1 MYKIVRKEVLNTSV
15 VLMEIEAPFVARK
28 AQPGQFVILRVDED
42 GERIPLTISD
52 FDREKGII
60 TIIFRAVGATTLK
73 LSQKNEGEY
82 IEDFAGPLGVPT
94 KIDGLKKV
102 CIIGG
107 GVGSAI
113 ALPIAKELHKRGCE
127 VTSII
132 GFRSSDLLIL
142 EDEFRAV
149 SKELF
154 VMTDDGSY
162 GRQGNV
168 CQPLN
173 ELFDRGETFDEVIT
187 IGPMIMMKFVV
198 EATRPTGIPC
208 TVSMNPIM
216 IDGTGMCGGCR
227 LTLNQNGKK
236 VTKFA
241 CVDGP
246 DFNGYEVDFEEVMMR
261 STMYA
266 DFERHAYE
274 DACNLFKKEAE

>member
-107 GVGSAI
+107 GVGCAI

-173 ELFDRGETFDEVIT
+173 ELFDRGETFDEVIA

>member
-1 MYKIVRKEVLNTSV
+1 MYKIVKKEVLNTSV
-15 VLMEIEAPFVARK
+15 VLMEVEAPFVARK

-52 FDREKGII
+52 YDREKGII

-73 LSQKNEGEY
+73 LSQKNEGDY

-94 KIDGLKKV
+94 RIDGLKKV

-107 GVGSAI
+107 GVGCAI

-173 ELFDRGETFDEVIT
+173 ELFERGEIFDEVIT

-198 EATRPTGIPC
+198 DATRPTGIPC

-227 LTLNQNGKK
+227 LSLNQNGKK

>member
-1 MYKIVRKEVLNTSV
+1 MYKILKKEVLNTSV

-60 TIIFRAVGATTLK
+60 TIIFRSVGATTLK

-82 IEDFAGPLGVPT
+82 IQDFAGPLGVPT

-107 GVGSAI
+107 GVGCAI

-173 ELFDRGETFDEVIT
+173 ELFSRGEIFDEVIT

-227 LTLNQNGKK
+227 LTLNQDGKK

-261 STMYA
+261 SSMYA

>member
-1 MYKIVRKEVLNTSV
+1 MYKILRKEVLNTSV

-52 FDREKGII
+52 FDREKGTI

-73 LSQKNEGEY
+73 LSKKNEGDY

-107 GVGSAI
+107 GVGCAI

-127 VTSII
+127 VISII

-142 EDEFRAV
+142 EDDFRAV

-227 LTLNQNGKK
+227 LTLNQDGKK

-246 DFNGYEVDFEEVMMR
+246 DFNGYEVDFEEVMLR

>member
-1 MYKIVRKEVLNTSV
+1 MYKILRKEVLNTSV
-15 VLMEIEAPFVARK
+15 VLMEVEAPFVARK

-82 IEDFAGPLGVPT
+82 IQDFAGPLGVPT
-94 KIDGLKKV
+94 RIDGLKKV

-107 GVGSAI
+107 GVGCAI

-227 LTLNQNGKK
+227 LSLNQNGKK

-261 STMYA
+261 SSMYA

>member
-1 MYKIVRKEVLNTSV
+1 MYKILRKEVLNTSV
-15 VLMEIEAPFVARK
+15 VLMEVEAPFVARK
-28 AQPGQFVILRVDED
+28 AQPGQFVILRVDEV

-52 FDREKGII
+52 FDREKGTI

-73 LSQKNEGEY
+73 LSKKNEGDY

-107 GVGSAI
+107 GVGCAI

-127 VTSII
+127 VISII

-142 EDEFRAV
+142 EDDFRAV

-246 DFNGYEVDFEEVMMR
+246 DFNGYEVDFEEVMLR